1 MGLIKL
7 DQIELEIEFCLRVTG
22 RGCVALGGGKDRA
35 EKKFADG
42 RLASAE
48 V

>member
-7 DQIELEIEFCLRVTG
+7 DQIELEFCPRVSG

-42 RLASAE
+42 RRASE
-48 V
+48 VV

>member
-1 MGLIKL
+1 MTKL
-7 DQIELEIEFCLRVTG
+7 DQNELELGLRVSG

-42 RLASAE
+42 RRASEE